1 MCPERAFHGQIPTFE
16 YCLFLCPVIILHLG
30 KPHEFDYFCDMKSY
44 QPTHRMRDII
54 ADNNLLL
61 MALSRFGI
69 SLGFGDNT
77 IDEVCRENHVDTS
90 TFLAVANFISGKPYD
105 AYEVSLPSLIGY
117 LKDAHSYFL
126 DFILP
131 SIRTKLVEAISS
143 SGSNDV
149 ALLILKFYDD
159 YVQEVHRH
167 MEYENDLVFGYV
179 EQLLAGHKS
188 DSFSIAQFLAGH
200 TPIASK
206 LHELKEIFICHF
218 RSDGSSTERLNSV
231 LFNIITCEHDL
242 LSHCQVE
249 DQLFVPAVEQLEREV
264 GEKAE
269 LKMSASKSA
278 VSETVTPDSLTEREK
293 EIIRCVARGLSNKE
307 IADHLCVSV
316 HTVTT
321 HRRNICAKLEIHSS
335 AALAIYAIIHGL
347 LDLSEIKPQ

>member
-1 MCPERAFHGQIPTFE
+1 
-16 YCLFLCPVIILHLG
+16 
-30 KPHEFDYFCDMKSY
+30 MKSY
-44 QPTHRMRDII
+44 QPAHRMRDII

-69 SLGFGDNT
+69 SLGFGNAT
-77 IDEVCRENHVDTS
+77 IAEVCHENKVDTS
-90 TFLAVANFISGKPYD
+90 TFLAVANFISDKPYD
-105 AYEVSLPSLIGY
+105 DYEVALTSLIGY

-131 SIRTKLVEAISS
+131 SIRTKLIEAISS
-143 SGSNDV
+143 SGNNDV
-149 ALLILKFYDD
+149 AMLILKFYDD

-167 MEYENDLVFGYV
+167 MEYENDLVFDYV
-179 EQLLAGHKS
+179 EQLLSGQKS
-188 DSFSIAQFLAGH
+188 DTFSIAQFIAGH

-218 RSDGSSTERLNSV
+218 CSGGESTERLNSV

-242 LSHCQVE
+242 LTHCKVE
-249 DQLFVPAVEQLEREV
+249 DQLFVPAVQKLEKEV
-264 GEKAE
+264 N
-269 LKMSASKSA
+269 LKSDTPQSPPAHQMTD
-278 VSETVTPDSLTEREK
+278 TVTPDSLTEREK
-293 EIIRCVARGLSNKE
+293 EIVRCVARGLSNKE

-347 LDLSEIKPQ
+347 LDLSEIKSP

>member
-1 MCPERAFHGQIPTFE
+1 
-16 YCLFLCPVIILHLG
+16 
-30 KPHEFDYFCDMKSY
+30 MKSY

-54 ADNNLLL
+54 SDNNLLL

-69 SLGFGDNT
+69 SLGFGDAT
-77 IDEVCRENHVDTS
+77 ISEVCHENQVDTS
-90 TFLAVANFISGKPYD
+90 TFLAVANFISGKPHD
-105 AYEVSLPSLIGY
+105 GFDVSLPSLIGY

-143 SGSNDV
+143 SNNNDV

-167 MEYENDLVFGYV
+167 MEYENDLVFDYV
-179 EQLLAGHKS
+179 EQLLSGQKS
-188 DSFSIAQFLAGH
+188 DTFSIAQFIAGH

-218 RSDGSSTERLNSV
+218 RNDGSSTERLNSV

-242 LSHCQVE
+242 LTHCQVE
-249 DQLFVPAVEQLEREV
+249 DRLFVPAVQQLEEV
-264 GEKAE
+264 VGQRSNVMKAATNN
-269 LKMSASKSA
+269 M
-278 VSETVTPDSLTEREK
+278 VSETVPPDSLTEREK

-307 IADHLCVSV
+307 IADRLCVSV

-347 LDLSEIKPQ
+347 LDLSEIKS